1 MMCVNDVPI
10 ISGASSAEGDAGNS
24 VKLTT
29 SESGKNCRLLC
40 NPQRLPKPKVPR
52 AEKKPVTTEAKYIIR
67 DYFAWQYMKREKYAR
82 EVRWIKK

>member
-1 MMCVNDVPI
+1 MCVQDATKNQDV
-10 ISGASSAEGDAGNS
+10 SSKEDYAPNTEAPATS
-24 VKLTT
+24 KPKL
-29 SESGKNCRLLC
+29 KLLC

-82 EVRWIKK
+82 EARWIKK